1 MQATN
6 SYSNSVYEWWTVA
19 NINGYPQRVYCTAVN
34 SYEASNIFKAI
45 YGNQLVNESA
55 NRC

>member
-1 MQATN
+1 MQAT
-6 SYSNSVYEWWTVA
+6 STMSNAVYEWWTVA

-45 YGNQLVNESA
+45 YGSQLVNESA